1 MNSTK
6 IIVRMSKS
14 SGIYNKAN
22 TYFLKLEGEPILEM
36 NYANNR
42 KEFVVAPGEH
52 CIEIGNAFSVQK
64 EKVKLYPG
72 QTKILTIK
80 PSATYELGRG
90 IMFGLVLSVIVVQ
103 FIVLQKLSLLM
114 LLPCVGFF
122 FLNKHDFIDSFAI
135 TKTKSY

>member
-1 MNSTK
+1 
-6 IIVRMSKS
+6 
-14 SGIYNKAN
+14 
-22 TYFLKLEGEPILEM
+22 M

-42 KEFVVAPGEH
+42 REFVVTPGEH
-52 CIEIGNAFSVQK
+52 CIEIGNTFSLQK

-72 QTKILTIK
+72 QTKVLTIN

-90 IMFGLVLSVIVVQ
+90 IMIGLVLSVIVVQ